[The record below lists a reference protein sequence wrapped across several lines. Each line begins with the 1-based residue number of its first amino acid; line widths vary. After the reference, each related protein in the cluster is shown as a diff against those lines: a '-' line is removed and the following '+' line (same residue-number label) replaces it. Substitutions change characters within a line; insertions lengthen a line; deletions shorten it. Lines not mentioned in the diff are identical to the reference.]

1 MELMKKSEIIALIAE
16 NTELSKADVERVYNA
31 TFDLFKDE
39 LAKGNKISVS
49 GFGTFDISERAE
61 REGRNP
67 QTGETIK
74 IAASKSV
81 KFKTG
86 KELKEKVNS

>member
-1 MELMKKSEIIALIAE
+1 MKKSEMIEAIATSTGVSKTDAE
-16 NTELSKADVERVYNA
+16 KVFNA

-39 LAKGNKISVS
+39 LSKGEKVSVA
-49 GFGTFDISERAE
+49 GFGVFKISERAA
-61 REGRNP
+61 RDGRNP

-81 KFKTG
+81 SFKAGTA
-86 KELKEKVNS
+86 LKEEVNK

>member
-1 MELMKKSEIIALIAE
+1 MKKSEMIEAIATSTGESKTDAE
-16 NTELSKADVERVYNA
+16 KVFNA

-39 LAKGNKISVS
+39 LSKGEKVSVA
-49 GFGTFDISERAE
+49 GFGVFKISERAA
-61 REGRNP
+61 RDGRNP

-81 KFKTG
+81 SFKAGTA
-86 KELKEKVNS
+86 LKEEVNK